1 MSKARDLS
9 NFISDATV
17 DATEIAD
24 LAVTH
29 AKLHTD
35 MNLSSKT
42 LTFAANQISGN
53 SVDGGVISNFAST
66 GIDDNAS
73 STAVTILS
81 DGKVGIGIT
90 SPIRQLH
97 LASSV
102 PSIRLEDTDVSGAY
116 NDIVHLATG
125 ELSIRVDHGNVQSN
139 SSLSF
144 LIDADEKM
152 RIDTSGRVGI
162 GTDNPTVPLHIV
174 SSSTTMA
181 RFVGSNVG
189 NLYITNDSDNVMTL
203 QASTNTALSFN
214 TSGSHERM
222 RIEASGNVGIGSTSP
237 DAKLDVTRVGDGT
250 IAIFQ
255 NTGLHGF
262 EFSAPSSTA
271 LQIASRQGSKNLDL
285 WANTLSFSAG
295 GSGSMH
301 IASSGN
307 VGIGLAIPDY
317 KLDVG
322 GIGTTQLRL
331 KSSGDTGYT
340 QGSMVIESSDS
351 SSNTGN
357 RGQGVYYYNVPNQRT
372 WYAGTLYNNGN
383 KFGFGYRQVSG
394 FQVDAADNLHAVM
407 VIDGDS
413 TEVGIGVT
421 NPSATLHVEDD
432 GTGGNSGHMKLG
444 HTRTRTFY
452 AGIASSENRWYKV
465 LNYSTGNMFT
475 GKVQIYITRSGG
487 FNQTGA
493 HKEYRASLGGYSN
506 SVYGP
511 LSLSGDTGEGG
522 VASLEIGT
530 DAGVYLRVNQS
541 IYGGAVYVT
550 FSGQGNMSWAYSN
563 SSYSTS
569 LP

>member
-116 NDIVHLATG
+116 NDIVHLSTG

-214 TSGSHERM
+214 TSGSHVRM
-222 RIEASGNVGIGSTSP
+222 RIEA
-237 DAKLDVTRVGDGT
+237 
-250 IAIFQ
+250 
-255 NTGLHGF
+255 
-262 EFSAPSSTA
+262 
-271 LQIASRQGSKNLDL
+271 
-285 WANTLSFSAG
+285 
-295 GSGSMH
+295 
-301 IASSGN
+301 
-307 VGIGLAIPDY
+307 
-317 KLDVG
+317 
-322 GIGTTQLRL
+322 
-331 KSSGDTGYT
+331 
-340 QGSMVIESSDS
+340 
-351 SSNTGN
+351 
-357 RGQGVYYYNVPNQRT
+357 
-372 WYAGTLYNNGN
+372 
-383 KFGFGYRQVSG
+383 
-394 FQVDAADNLHAVM
+394 
-407 VIDGDS
+407 
-413 TEVGIGVT
+413 
-421 NPSATLHVEDD
+421 
-432 GTGGNSGHMKLG
+432 
-444 HTRTRTFY
+444 
-452 AGIASSENRWYKV
+452 
-465 LNYSTGNMFT
+465 
-475 GKVQIYITRSGG
+475 
-487 FNQTGA
+487 
-493 HKEYRASLGGYSN
+493 
-506 SVYGP
+506 
-511 LSLSGDTGEGG
+511 
-522 VASLEIGT
+522 
-530 DAGVYLRVNQS
+530 
-541 IYGGAVYVT
+541 
-550 FSGQGNMSWAYSN
+550 
-563 SSYSTS
+563 
-569 LP
+569 